1 VNAAPL
7 SAKLERSSRPRSLQ
21 LVQGI
26 RLAARLA
33 EQYADCERRTEPPSP
48 PDASWRRLS
57 DQASLLRRSHRWS
70 SRALAA
76 LDRRATDFK
85 SDFDV
90 YVEQLRAFARRPPAP
105 TFRDL
110 YAELL
115 ALEEEFGEV
124 EIDLQGKTL
133 SIVTE
138 PIELE
143 EVELGRFRVV
153 LDCTGIERAEYDVVA
168 LSANEPSSSDFA
180 KVTHPHV
187 RDEGLCEGDAH
198 EPIRAAL
205 KQGRLSDFFAI
216 VDRTLKTYNPGSAY
230 ARLTEWDG
238 QECQDCGYRTPDDLS
253 CSRCGDSTCSD
264 CIRSCSGCDCDLC
277 AYCAQRCSNCDET
290 YCSDCLAESSSSG
303 GGLCTSCLEEREN
316 EREEDEQDSE
326 DESESEEAAPEPAVH
341 AVRLGEADVPA

>member
-1 VNAAPL
+1 MKAAPL
-7 SAKLERSSRPRSLQ
+7 SATLERSRRPRSLR
-21 LVQGI
+21 LVQRI

-33 EQYADCERRTEPPSP
+33 EQYAECERRTEPPSP
-48 PDASWRRLS
+48 PEAGWRRLS
-57 DQASLLRRSHRWS
+57 DQASLLRRSGQRS

-76 LDRRATDFK
+76 LERRATDFQ
-85 SDFDV
+85 SEFDS
-90 YVEQLRAFARRPPAP
+90 YVERLRAFARRPPAP

-115 ALEEEFGEV
+115 ALEEEFGEA

-133 SIVTE
+133 SVVTE
-138 PIELE
+138 LIELE
-143 EVELGRFRVV
+143 EVELGRFRIV
-153 LDCTGIERAEYDVVA
+153 LDCSAVERAEYDVVA

-187 RDEGLCEGDAH
+187 RDEGLCEGEAH

-230 ARLTEWDG
+230 ARLSEWDG
-238 QECQDCGYRTPDDLS
+238 QECQDCGCRTTDDLS

-264 CIRSCSGCDCDLC
+264 CSRSCSGCDCDLC
-277 AYCAQRCSNCDET
+277 AYCAQECSGCEERF
-290 YCSDCLAESSSSG
+290 CSDCLAESSSSG
-303 GGLCTSCLEEREN
+303 RGLCTSCLQEREN
-316 EREEDEQDSE
+316 EREADEQESE
-326 DESESEEAAPEPAVH
+326 DQGESEESDSQPAVH
-341 AVRLGEADVPA
+341 AVRLGEADVSA